1 MKTKRNLLILL
12 ALLVAG
18 GAYVVWPLLVNAPK
32 GKSAQGSATP
42 PPVRGPGL
50 QEAAG
55 HTERRTVP
63 AHSVAAAPTPSPLP
77 EITERPRK
85 PVAREAVKLA
95 PGRIY
100 TGTFSEPPEPAPKP
114 QETQEEAPGDY
125 APYGRMVR
133 CKLVFTVDSSSG
145 MSTPII
151 GVVTEDVKGAFG
163 AVVIHRCSEVHGQAQ
178 IDKMRERVGAEG
190 LWTFVLNDP
199 SRPGERPE
207 LVVQGQAMDREDD
220 PAFKTYAITDGGAGI
235 RGTVIKSDNMAELKL
250 FAATL
255 ISGGSQGLKSTGT
268 NVFGATYNNPNGR
281 GAGGLSGVVINPVV
295 QGAQSVLDLYAQRI
309 LDAIER
315 DGVFLRVPAG
325 KEFYVYV
332 KEKIIPGKAT
342 LSGDAARRRQ
352 KDDFIRDR
360 KRDEEITETRE
371 TRELRAQAAAQN
383 EAASPAQDP
392 RLDGLNQSLET
403 TRQNLEARVSALQAR
418 SEALRP
424 QPDKTQP

>member
-12 ALLVAG
+12 SLLVVG
-18 GAYVVWPLLVNAPK
+18 GAYVAWPLLVNAPK

-77 EITERPRK
+77 EIAERPRK
-85 PVAREAVKLA
+85 PVAREAAKLA

-100 TGTFSEPPEPAPKP
+100 TGAFTETPEPAAKAPDP
-114 QETQEEAPGDY
+114 QEEAPTDY

-133 CKLVFTVDSSSG
+133 CKLAFTVDSSAG
-145 MSTPII
+145 MSPPVI
-151 GVVTEDVKGAFG
+151 GIVTEDVKGAYG
-163 AVVIHRCSEVHGQAQ
+163 TVVIHRCSEVHGIAQ
-178 IDKMRERVGAEG
+178 INKLQDRVQADG

-199 SRPGERPE
+199 QRPGERPE
-207 LVVQGQAMDREDD
+207 LVVQGRAMDREDD
-220 PAFKTYAITDGGAGI
+220 PAFRTFAITDGSAGI
-235 RGTVIKSDNMAELKL
+235 RGTAIRSDNMAEIKL

-295 QGAQSVLDLYAQRI
+295 QGAQSVLDLYAQRL

-315 DGVFLRVPAG
+315 DGLFLRVPAG

-332 KEKIIPGKAT
+332 MQDVDLRKSTIA
-342 LSGDAARRRQ
+342 GDAARRHQ
-352 KDDFIRDR
+352 KEDFIRDR
-360 KRDEEITETRE
+360 KRDEEITEPRE
-371 TRELRAQAAAQN
+371 TRELRAQAEAQN
-383 EAASPAQDP
+383 EAVNPAQDP
-392 RLDGLNQSLET
+392 RLDGLNQGLET
-403 TRQNLEARVSALQAR
+403 TRQNLDARVSALQAR

-424 QPDKTQP
+424 QPQKNQP